1 MTILTSEHWQGV
13 TGLLS
18 ARELDFTL
26 RVAEGKTDKQIAK
39 EVGLAPD
46 SVRKRV
52 YSAMFKLGAS
62 RRAQLIAEA
71 MRRAIITPL
80 VLFLAVCCVVV
91 NSTPDHQDRAPR
103 TARTR
108 LTRLKGGGRRED
120 PFFNPFDYV

>member
-1 MTILTSEHWQGV
+1 MTTLSTEHWQGV

-18 ARELDFTL
+18 PRELDFTL

-62 RRAQLIAEA
+62 RRAQLVAEA

-80 VLFLAVCCVVV
+80 LLMLAICCIAVQAP
-91 NSTPDHQDRAPR
+91 PDHQPV
-103 TARTR
+103 TR
-108 LTRLKGGGRRED
+108 NRIVRVKGGARRD
-120 PFFNPFDYV
+120 ADVSVFRIC

>member
-26 RVAEGKTDKQIAK
+26 RVAEGMTDKQIAK
-39 EVGLAPD
+39 AVGLAPD

-80 VLFLAVCCVVV
+80 ILFLAVCCVVV
-91 NSTPDHQDRAPR
+91 NSTPDTQQHRAPR
-103 TARTR
+103 TK
-108 LTRLKGGGRRED
+108 LTRHKGGGRRED
-120 PFFNPFDYV
+120 PFFNPFDFV

>member
-1 MTILTSEHWQGV
+1 MTTLSTEHWQGV

-18 ARELDFTL
+18 PRELDFTL

-62 RRAQLIAEA
+62 RRAQLVAEA

-80 VLFLAVCCVVV
+80 LLLIVFAMTAVQA
-91 NSTPDHQDRAPR
+91 TPDHQPVH
-103 TARTR
+103 RTR
-108 LTRLKGGGRRED
+108 IVRVKGGGRRD
-120 PFFNPFDYV
+120 DVVSVFRIC